1 MNPAPRPA
9 GPAAVPLTGTDW
21 FLLGIDR
28 SMRRR
33 TGSGCV
39 CHLVVVLE
47 RPLAR
52 ADVGSEWLAWLGS
65 LRLVAMPPFVLPRW
79 EARGDPAL
87 VREVEAEGPDDL
99 IPGLVGRMDP
109 LRDACVQLTTARLA
123 DGRGALVLSWHH
135 ALLDARTAEALVASL
150 GAASAVPALVP
161 ATVTPLAER
170 LRMARGA
177 RDFVWD
183 VSVGG
188 LASPGGWSRAGVSR
202 HRHMM
207 LSAEEAA
214 VVRRRAEAMGVGL
227 IPSSLHAGAASWAVA
242 DLLRRRGVAG
252 DLLVPVPQE
261 RRSGAIA
268 RVGNGISL
276 LFFRVP
282 VASQG
287 AVEGLA
293 KQALEQVRR
302 MARDRVPL
310 LMSTLLDLCRW
321 LPIWLYLLIVALPT
335 RGRLASFGFSDTGDS
350 LSRLT
355 HVGGAEV
362 VDAFHLPAN
371 VHPPGLTF
379 VFSQFRGQLQVCVG
393 WAEGVVAAD
402 EVDGLVASL
411 REALL
416 GS

>member
-1 MNPAPRPA
+1 
-9 GPAAVPLTGTDW
+9 
-21 FLLGIDR
+21 
-28 SMRRR
+28 
-33 TGSGCV
+33 V

-47 RPLAR
+47 RPLAA

-79 EARGDPAL
+79 ETLGEPAP
-87 VREVEAEGPDDL
+87 VHEVGAAGADDL
-99 IPGLVGRMDP
+99 IPGLVARLDP
-109 LRDACVQLTTARLA
+109 LRDPCVQLTTARLA

-150 GAASAVPALVP
+150 GGASEVPALVP
-161 ATVTPLAER
+161 AVVTPLAER
-170 LRMARGA
+170 LRLARGA

-227 IPSSLHAGAASWAVA
+227 IPSSLHAGAASWAVSE
-242 DLLRRRGVAG
+242 LLRRRGVTG
-252 DLLVPVPQE
+252 DLLVPVPQD
-261 RRSGAIA
+261 RRSGAVA
-268 RVGNGISL
+268 PVGNGISL

-282 VASQG
+282 AASQG

-293 KQALEQVRR
+293 KAALEQVRR

-355 HVGGAEV
+355 RVGGAEV

-379 VFSQFRGQLQVCVG
+379 VFSQYRGQLQVCIG

-402 EVDGLVASL
+402 EVDGLATSL